1 VREPLEWRS
10 MIKRDLIDEIVK
22 RHPRLSSR
30 DAEIVVNTVFDG
42 MTEALASGLAL
53 DLRNLHLEAPAQRDD
68 ASYSS
73 RCRASRTRRL

>member
-1 VREPLEWRS
+1 

-42 MTEALASGLAL
+42 MTEALASGARRS
-53 DLRNLHLEAPAQRDD
+53 LRRGRFACAARDQNRD
-68 ASYSS
+68 VTRPSELKSS
-73 RCRASRTRRL
+73 S